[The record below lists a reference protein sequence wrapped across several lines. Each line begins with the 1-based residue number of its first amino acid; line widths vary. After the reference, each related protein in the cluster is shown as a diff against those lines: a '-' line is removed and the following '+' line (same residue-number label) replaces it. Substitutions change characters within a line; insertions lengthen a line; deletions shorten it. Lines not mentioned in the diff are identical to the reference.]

1 MQEKSNENKEISIR
15 DSLKADQFFQTTYE
29 KVLSI
34 INQVKDFIKKSSNS
48 SQKLINDLEWVI
60 TVITNKSLYSYE
72 VNKEKFTKKNSE
84 VNKFINFVTQYN
96 EEILELNKK
105 HILISSILNIG
116 KKGEILLKPSLC
128 LKKINQNELQNMDYE
143 KEKER
148 KVRKKNSINAIGNC
162 ILNLYYRGLEKLKK
176 EREDKEKSGKAE
188 EKVES

>member
-1 MQEKSNENKEISIR
+1 MQEKSKENQETSIR
-15 DSLKADQFFQTTYE
+15 DSLKADQFFKTTYE

-72 VNKEKFTKKNSE
+72 VNKEKLTKKNSE
-84 VNKFINFVTQYN
+84 YNKFINFVTQYN

-128 LKKINQNELQNMDYE
+128 LKKINQNELQNMDYQKE
-143 KEKER
+143 KEK
-148 KVRKKNSINAIGNC
+148 KVRKKKF
-162 ILNLYYRGLEKLKK
+162 Y
-176 EREDKEKSGKAE
+176 
-188 EKVES
+188 